1 MARPQHNIGD
11 VDLWLA
17 PHIGSAATGVVCHE
31 CRQSAS
37 EMLIITSPITTIRK
51 IVLPP
56 FGGIEG
62 GLSAPGSAI
71 AARSEGTKTEAKLR
85 LIARGERSVTP
96 GLPDTRREASARC
109 ENACLSSDFASFSP
123 CRSHIISRR
132 SIRFIR

>member
-1 MARPQHNIGD
+1 MVSTTQRERSDQCGVRRPP
-11 VDLWLA
+11 A
-17 PHIGSAATGVVCHE
+17 K
-31 CRQSAS
+31 SAS

-96 GLPDTRREASARC
+96 GVPSPHERHLKDAKTPANQVISLPSEAT
-109 ENACLSSDFASFSP
+109 
-123 CRSHIISRR
+123 
-132 SIRFIR
+132 FIGINYRGLR